1 MDRYQRIEKG
11 GSIGEGTYGVV
22 YKSLDLKTNKVVALK
37 RIRLETEDDGIPSTA
52 LREISVL
59 RELEHP
65 NIVSLLDCLQED
77 GKLFLVFEFMD
88 KDLKRFME
96 HKLGKL
102 EPSQIKS
109 FLYQLLKGL
118 AFSHSRGIM
127 HRDLKPQNLLV
138 NASGELKIADFGLAR
153 AFSIPIKKYTHEVV
167 TLWYRAPEILL
178 GQEIYSPPV
187 DIWSV
192 AVIFAEMVTKKP
204 LFPGDS
210 EIDQLYRIFRTM
222 GTPSEAS
229 WPGVTKLRDYAPTF
243 PKWKKKDMKELFPQ
257 LDADGLSLLE
267 LMLRYDPATRIS
279 AKEALRHPYFDDVD
293 SEFM

>member
-1 MDRYQRIEKG
+1 MERYQRIEKG

-22 YKSLDLKTNKVVALK
+22 YKSLDLKTKEVVALK

-65 NIVSLLDCLQED
+65 NIVRLLDCLQED

-102 EPSQIKS
+102 EPAQTKS

-138 NASGELKIADFGLAR
+138 NNTGELKIADFGLAR
-153 AFSIPIKKYTHEVV
+153 AFSLPIKKYTHEVV

-192 AVIFAEMVTKKP
+192 GVIFAEMASKKP

-210 EIDQLYRIFRTM
+210 EIDQLYRIFRTF
-222 GTPSEAS
+222 GTPNEAS

-243 PKWKKKDMKELFPQ
+243 PKWRKKDMRELFPQ
-257 LDADGLSLLE
+257 LDESGLNLLE
-267 LMLRYDPATRIS
+267 SMLQYDPSSRIS
-279 AKEALRHPYFDDVD
+279 AKEALRHPFFDDVD
-293 SEFM
+293 SQYL